1 MINDCKSAVA
11 FYHSLLRFGVQPGL
25 DRIAALC
32 AHLGHPE
39 RKMRYVHVAGTNG
52 KGTVCTEI
60 SNVLRV
66 AGFRTGLYTSPY
78 VIDFRER
85 IQINNAM
92 ISETDL
98 TAVTRITEAAVL
110 ALNAQGIYP
119 TEFEAITAAAFLY
132 FADQGC
138 DVVVLETGLGG
149 RYDATNIID
158 SPIVSVITSISL
170 DHTAVLGDTVEKIAY
185 EKAGIIKHHCHC
197 VLSEGQQQK
206 AVSVIRDTAAQS
218 GSYLFAAE
226 QQELFNVVRMGL
238 EGSDIEYRGERIH
251 VPFAGVHQLHN
262 AAAAIKACEVIG
274 VSGLDITKKHIKQGI
289 EASFIPARTEIINGS
304 PLIILDGS
312 HNDDSTKALAD
323 LLEMYAKNKRVIA
336 VMGMMKD
343 KDIQSVID
351 NLGTYFSH
359 VIAVTP
365 SNPRAIPANELQK
378 MLQQNGVD
386 ACSISDPKKG
396 IDAAVAMLSKFDMMI
411 VCGSLYLAGDVRSY
425 LMHKVKDIN

>member
-25 DRIAALC
+25 DRIEALC
-32 AHLGHPE
+32 AYLGHPE

-60 SNVLRV
+60 SNVLRA

-85 IQINNAM
+85 IQINNEM
-92 ISETDL
+92 ISEADL
-98 TAVTRITEAAVL
+98 TAVTKITETAVS

-149 RYDATNIID
+149 RYDATNIIE

-170 DHTAVLGDTVEKIAY
+170 DHTAVLGDTVEKIAF
-185 EKAGIIKHHCHC
+185 EKAGIIKPHCHC
-197 VLSEGQQQK
+197 VLSEGQQPE
-206 AVSVIRDTAAQS
+206 AVSVIRNAAAHS
-218 GSYLFAAE
+218 GSYLFEAE
-226 QQELFNVVRMGL
+226 QQDLFNVIHMGL
-238 EGSDIEYRGERIH
+238 EGSEIEYRGEHIH
-251 VPFAGVHQLHN
+251 VPFAGVHQLCN

-289 EASFIPARTEIINGS
+289 EASFIPARTEIINRA

-312 HNDDSTKALAD
+312 HNDDSTKALAK
-323 LLEMYAKNKRVIA
+323 LLEQFAKNKRVIA

-351 NLGTYFSH
+351 NLGAYFSN

-365 SNPRAIPANELQK
+365 SNPRAIHANELEK
-378 MLQQNGVD
+378 MLRQNGVD
-386 ACSISDPKKG
+386 ACSISDPLKG

-411 VCGSLYLAGDVRSY
+411 VCGSLYLAGDVRSH
-425 LMHKVKDIN
+425 LIRKVKDIN